1 MKTWTNIAAA
11 TFACVTLAGC
21 AGTQTQDGNPQ
32 DPWEGFNRGV
42 YSFNDTLDRYAL
54 KPVAQGYDYIT
65 PTPVQEGV
73 GNFFSNL
80 GEVSNSF
87 NSLLQWKLTNAGT
100 SIGRLLINTTLG
112 LGGFL
117 DPATR
122 MGIDQHDEDFGQTL
136 ATWGVGSGP
145 YLVLPF
151 LGPSTV
157 RDTAGMPV
165 DWYTDPVTYI
175 DDDVTRWSV
184 RFIDLVQTRAS
195 LLNQE
200 KLIQGDR
207 YSFIRD
213 AYLQRREFLIND
225 GRSGK
230 DPFASDDL
238 EFDDSD
244 FAE

>member
-11 TFACVTLAGC
+11 TFTCVTLAGC

-80 GEVSNSF
+80 GEIGNSF

-100 SIGRLLINTTLG
+100 SVGRLLINTTLG

-122 MGIDQHDEDFGQTL
+122 MGIEKHDEDFGQTL

-157 RDTAGMPV
+157 RDTAGLPV
-165 DWYTDPVTYI
+165 DWYTDPVTYV
-175 DDDVTRWSV
+175 DHDVTRWSI

-195 LLNQE
+195 LLGQE

-213 AYLQRREFLIND
+213 AYLQRRAFLIND

-230 DPFASDDL
+230 DPFGSDDL